1 MNTLFTPKREDLFC
15 IDLPTQPVPGA
26 GKILVTGASGYIGG
40 RLVNELLARGYRVQV
55 LVRGNAVHYQE
66 LWPEAE
72 IVVADVLKPE
82 SLQSALAGIDTAYY
96 LIHSLLLG
104 RHQFYDA
111 DIQAAHNFRRA
122 AQEHTV
128 KRIIYLGGLGDTET
142 SLSEHLRS
150 RIHVSEELQNGPV
163 PVTILRAATIMGS
176 GSASYEIIK
185 HLVKKLPVINVPTWA
200 NTRCQ
205 PIAVRD
211 VIKYLVGCLETPA
224 TAGKSFDIG
233 GQDILTYREMLEI
246 FADVT

>member
-122 AQEHTV
+122 AQEQ
-128 KRIIYLGGLGDTET
+128 Y
-142 SLSEHLRS
+142 
-150 RIHVSEELQNGPV
+150 
-163 PVTILRAATIMGS
+163 
-176 GSASYEIIK
+176 
-185 HLVKKLPVINVPTWA
+185 
-200 NTRCQ
+200 C
-205 PIAVRD
+205 
-211 VIKYLVGCLETPA
+211 
-224 TAGKSFDIG
+224 
-233 GQDILTYREMLEI
+233 
-246 FADVT
+246 